1 MITKETQNSNLEAFS
16 IKWKKV
22 IPNQKMQKV
31 AKKGKICQKK
41 RQKNSTIKVGSSN
54 NQESTKTLKSH
65 VNNKKI
71 WKVTLKKA

>member
-1 MITKETQNSNLEAFS
+1 
-16 IKWKKV
+16 
-22 IPNQKMQKV
+22 MQKV